1 MSTRILHPVSPG
13 CRGSKEGV
21 RVGLM
26 YSLRVFWGGQ
36 VGVNFVCVKCFGKN
50 NGGGK

>member
-1 MSTRILHPVSPG
+1 MLIYNVRVFGFEKEVRIRTRILHPVSPE

-26 YSLRVFWGGQ
+26 
-36 VGVNFVCVKCFGKN
+36 
-50 NGGGK
+50 